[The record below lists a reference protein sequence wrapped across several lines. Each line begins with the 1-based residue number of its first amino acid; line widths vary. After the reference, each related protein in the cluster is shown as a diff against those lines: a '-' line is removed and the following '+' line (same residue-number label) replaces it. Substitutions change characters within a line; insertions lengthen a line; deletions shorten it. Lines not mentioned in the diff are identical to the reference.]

1 MLCSIHSH
9 SHPKLLLTGFVLTG
23 AIAPALA
30 QSVLTQHGETVIA
43 SGDAVPGFP
52 TGAVIAPGF
61 TALGAAIDRNGTMV
75 FRARVTQNAA
85 LGIDSTNDGALFVGR
100 NLGDLRLC
108 VRAGDQAPGCAAG
121 TLLRSNLAA
130 ASNGLGTNPRIS
142 PTGEILFFRSAIY
155 DPTTPANTPSNA
167 NTALFWGTVGNLQL
181 LAREGDTVPFLGNG
195 ERYGDI
201 VFTHQSNKI
210 NSSGAVVLHNILQTG
225 GGVNSSNDSMLVT
238 GLPGNLQL
246 IVREGSVWPGSQ
258 NSELTGPVTTL
269 AQLNESG
276 AVLHEVQLA
285 LGSGTVPVTA
295 ANDRL
300 LAMWVAG
307 TDLTLCREGDQA
319 PGLPTGVVFAD
330 ASPTQSFVGT
340 SACSWNA
347 SGQTVVRVHLAGG
360 GTTAGVD
367 DTALY
372 LAGPGA
378 LSKVFRRGEAAP
390 GLPAGVTFG
399 AVTDDSIG
407 IDDSGRILC
416 TTSLGG
422 SVTTGDDSAVW
433 FGTPNNL
440 QPLAREGDLAP
451 LTPSTNG
458 PWRFDELFGN
468 VRPVV
473 NGRGQVIMPAQVTD
487 GVASRVAWFGYRTD
501 GRTQVL
507 VDGTESW
514 TTPLGTSAIQT
525 LQFISAAGGGDSSPS
540 WFNDQGDLTLVATL
554 QTTPVNHGNAI
565 VRMHLGSM
573 QANPAAIPATGGS
586 QSWSLDAG
594 GAQAFQLYFVLGTQ
608 SGTRPGL
615 PFGGAVIPLVPD
627 PWFSATLSAANS
639 SVYTNSLGLLDG
651 QGRAVASFN
660 FPPGFASYAGTLF
673 HHAFVVLDSN
683 LQLPFVSEPTAVKLF

>member
-167 NTALFWGTVGNLQL
+167 NTALFWGSVGNLQL

-238 GLPGNLQL
+238 GLPGSLQL
-246 IVREGSVWPGSQ
+246 IVREGSVWSGSQ

-330 ASPTQSFVGT
+330 A
-340 SACSWNA
+340 
-347 SGQTVVRVHLAGG
+347 VVRRHQRLLMERQRPDGRARPSRRWRHDGRRRRHRALPRRSRCTQQGVPSRGSRPGPAGRRD
-360 GTTAGVD
+360 V
-367 DTALY
+367 
-372 LAGPGA
+372 
-378 LSKVFRRGEAAP
+378 RRGHRRQHRHRRQRSHPVHHVAR
-390 GLPAGVTFG
+390 GLGH
-399 AVTDDSIG
+399 
-407 IDDSGRILC
+407 
-416 TTSLGG
+416 
-422 SVTTGDDSAVW
+422 
-433 FGTPNNL
+433 
-440 QPLAREGDLAP
+440 
-451 LTPSTNG
+451 
-458 PWRFDELFGN
+458 
-468 VRPVV
+468 
-473 NGRGQVIMPAQVTD
+473 
-487 GVASRVAWFGYRTD
+487 
-501 GRTQVL
+501 
-507 VDGTESW
+507 
-514 TTPLGTSAIQT
+514 
-525 LQFISAAGGGDSSPS
+525 
-540 WFNDQGDLTLVATL
+540 
-554 QTTPVNHGNAI
+554 HG
-565 VRMHLGSM
+565 
-573 QANPAAIPATGGS
+573 
-586 QSWSLDAG
+586 
-594 GAQAFQLYFVLGTQ
+594 
-608 SGTRPGL
+608 
-615 PFGGAVIPLVPD
+615 
-627 PWFSATLSAANS
+627 
-639 SVYTNSLGLLDG
+639 
-651 QGRAVASFN
+651 
-660 FPPGFASYAGTLF
+660 
-673 HHAFVVLDSN
+673 
-683 LQLPFVSEPTAVKLF
+683 